1 MPSKNFSS
9 VLGRYYESDAEKAKV
24 KADNDNKAQKRRFW
38 KKKWNIEVTHAE
50 YDEFNKYSKE
60 ISKVQKFLK
69 FFQTFNK
76 NQIESEEQLFM
87 YGKFARNIEFVYKNP
102 DAVKYIMTLEKINN
116 DELKEVSISDEE
128 FYKTDS
134 SEDNCI
140 ILDSE

>member
-38 KKKWNIEVTHAE
+38 CKKWNINVTHAE

-60 ISKVQKFLK
+60 ISKVQKFLN

-87 YGKFARNIEFVYKNP
+87 YGKFAKNIEFVYKNP